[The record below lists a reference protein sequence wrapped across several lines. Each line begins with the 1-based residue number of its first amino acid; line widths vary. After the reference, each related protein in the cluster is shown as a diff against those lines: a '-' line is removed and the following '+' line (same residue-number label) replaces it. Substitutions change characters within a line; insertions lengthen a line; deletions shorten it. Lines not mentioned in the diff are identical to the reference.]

1 MNSSMKDVNQT
12 LEDMDGFR
20 TLVEVIE
27 DVELSDMLSSPGPF
41 TLFAPIDEAFKK
53 LSEENWKELSR
64 SKWKKK
70 QMLAFH
76 VIADRVTLHDI
87 ENMGLAKM
95 MNERIFDI
103 VVKNDGVMLHGARIV
118 QGDIFCSNGVI
129 HAVDSIIHQG

>member
-1 MNSSMKDVNQT
+1 
-12 LEDMDGFR
+12 
-20 TLVEVIE
+20 
-27 DVELSDMLSSPGPF
+27 MLSSPGPF

-53 LSEENWKELSR
+53 LPAENRRELSH

-76 VIADRVTLHDI
+76 VMVDRVTLHDI

-95 MNERIFDI
+95 MNDRIFDI
-103 VVKNDGVMLHGARIV
+103 VVKNDGVMLDGARIV